1 MANLSSLDN
10 IADVLQKATASAE
23 KSSKLVSVFQNRR
36 MDATKVRS
44 TGLLL
49 LDYLMGGGIPSGK
62 IIGISSDEHLGKSA
76 LAAEMSWEQLLDGG
90 YAVYFDGEGTQDP
103 VFLSKRGIQF
113 QEYRGKRNKAG
124 QMMPGQRDKVWFYQ
138 PHTGDQLKHYVHTLS
153 MAMPEFRELQKPPML
168 YLLDSA
174 LSVVSDAIAEN
185 IDGNNTAMHA
195 KMYAE
200 LLPIINS
207 MLLRTGSSLVF
218 TNQLREDVGAGFK
231 GMGDTNYEPGGKA
244 LQFYS
249 SCRLR
254 LQKSKPKD
262 HRNEEHPFI
271 NEFIPDLKPKAG
283 GVWEEGHAYNGDKN
297 LDKSI
302 MVSFKTVKNK
312 FYTPFKVGWYRIF
325 FEENGE
331 TGSGFCPV
339 FDVFT
344 TLLYLDLIKKGKNKQ
359 TFVLDLNDDV
369 KEIGKY
375 LPAEFDYYTLKNHIR
390 SMPKRELRMNL
401 RRILLESG
409 WAYEGTEIVTSTDE
423 EGVDMKT
430 GEIIESGVKSNPLQM
445 PLPPLPT
452 KR

>member
-1 MANLSSLDN
+1 MNLSNLDN
-10 IADVLQKATASAE
+10 IADLLQKATGSAE

-36 MDATKVRS
+36 MDATKTRS

-49 LDYLMGGGIPSGK
+49 LDYLIGGGIPSGK

-76 LAAEMSWEQLLDGG
+76 LAAEMTWEQLLDGG
-90 YAVYFDGEGTQDP
+90 FSVYFDGEGTQDP
-103 VFLSKRGIQF
+103 VFLQKRGIDF
-113 QEYRGKRNKAG
+113 QQYRGKRNKAG
-124 QMMPGQRDKVWFYQ
+124 ALNPNQRDKVWFYQ
-138 PHTGDQLKHYVHTLS
+138 PHTGDQLKKYIHTIS
-153 MAMPEFRELQKPPML
+153 MALPEMRDLQKPPML

-195 KMYAE
+195 KMYSE
-200 LLPIINS
+200 LLPVVNS
-207 MLLRTGSSLVF
+207 MLLRTGSSLIF

-249 SCRLR
+249 SCRIR

-262 HRNEEHPFI
+262 SRGEDHPFI
-271 NEFIPDLKPKAG
+271 NDFIPDLKPKAG
-283 GVWEEGHAYNGDKN
+283 GVWEEGHSYAGDKN
-297 LDKSI
+297 IDRSI
-302 MVSFKTVKNK
+302 MVSFKTIKNK

-344 TLLYLDLIKKGKNKQ
+344 TLLYLDLVKKGKNKQ
-359 TFVLDLNDDV
+359 TFVLDINDDV
-369 KEIGKY
+369 RGIEKL
-375 LPAEFDYYTLKNHIR
+375 LPKEFDYYTLKNHIR
-390 SMPKRELRMNL
+390 AQDRRQLRQELRK
-401 RRILLESG
+401 ILLESG
-409 WAYEGTEIVTSTDE
+409 WAYEGTEIVTTPE
-423 EGVDMKT
+423 ETFDPIT
-430 GEIIESGVKSNPLQM
+430 GEITEIPAGPSGVI
-445 PLPPLPT
+445 PPPPIQ
-452 KR
+452 RRV